1 MAIQV
6 QPTMKRCPKAWA
18 KQLCSFSNLNGS
30 AEGDRL
36 RCFYFFTEL
45 WPQLLL
51 LSKLYKSMSRNRP
64 WWLAIAVTK
73 SSQVP
78 LSMN

>member
-6 QPTMKRCPKAWA
+6 QPTMKRCPKAWV
-18 KQLCSFSNLNGS
+18 KQLRSFSNLNGS

-36 RCFYFFTEL
+36 HCFYFFTEL

-51 LSKLYKSMSRNRP
+51 LSKLYESMSRNRR